1 MPTCR
6 YCSAFALSPIANN
19 NSFQRALSFGYVS
32 WLDLDMPD
40 SEDARL
46 YANSMSRVRN
56 RVDLVQRLLG
66 RELDLGSEAFDA
78 ELVYLQFRKILEEI
92 AFSSLAANKTEY
104 SALHAN
110 FAQHWKA
117 EKILQE
123 LEKLNPNFYPK
134 PLESPKTL
142 RPGFHHFDQ
151 LSTGFLTREEFA
163 ALYDISSQVLHT
175 RNPYSQRDVVVQA
188 RYSGDQWVSR
198 IQRLLSWHSVQLLS
212 GEILVV
218 NIPPS
223 GTVHVYPSSA
233 SADVKQAHAEETSEK

>member
-1 MPTCR
+1 
-6 YCSAFALSPIANN
+6 
-19 NSFQRALSFGYVS
+19 
-32 WLDLDMPD
+32 MPD
-40 SEDARL
+40 SKDARL
-46 YANSMSRVRN
+46 YADSMSRVRN

-175 RNPYSQRDVVVQA
+175 RNPYSQGDVVIQA

-212 GEILVV
+212 GEILAV
-218 NIPPS
+218 NIPTS
-223 GTVHVYPSSA
+223 GTVHVYPCSA
-233 SADVKQAHAEETSEK
+233 DADVKQAHA

>member
-1 MPTCR
+1 
-6 YCSAFALSPIANN
+6 
-19 NSFQRALSFGYVS
+19 
-32 WLDLDMPD
+32 MPD
-40 SEDARL
+40 SEAARL
-46 YANSMSRVRN
+46 YANSMSRVRQ

-110 FAQHWKA
+110 FAKHWKA

-123 LEKLNPNFYPK
+123 LEKLNPNFYPQ
-134 PLESPKTL
+134 PLESPTSA
-142 RPGFHHFDQ
+142 PGFHHFDQ
-151 LSTGFLTREEFA
+151 LSGGFLTREEFT
-163 ALYDISSQVLHT
+163 ALYDISSEVLHT
-175 RNPYSQRDVVVQA
+175 RNPYSQDDLVIQA
-188 RYSGDQWVSR
+188 RYSGDQWVLR
-198 IQRLLSWHSVQLLS
+198 IQRLLSWHSVRLLS

-223 GTVHVYPSSA
+223 GTVHVYPGSVGV
-233 SADVKQAHAEETSEK
+233 DFEPLHAEGTAEK